1 MTQPSVL
8 TLYQP
13 EPDGTHTVVIT
24 IGGLPTIDAAVQ
36 VKVWAQEAILD
47 YVKANVVETP

>member
-1 MTQPSVL
+1 MTQPNVL

-24 IGGLPTIDAAVQ
+24 IGGLPTMDSAVQ
-36 VKVWAQEAILD
+36 VKVWAQEAISD
-47 YVKANVVETP
+47 YLKANVEETP

>member
-1 MTQPSVL
+1 MTEPNVL

-13 EPDGTHTVVIT
+13 AADGTHTVVIT
-24 IGGLPTIDAAVQ
+24 VGGLPTIDAAVQ

-47 YVKANVVETP
+47 YVKANVEETP

>member
-1 MTQPSVL
+1 MTQPNVL

-13 EPDGTHTVVIT
+13 ASDGTHTVVIT
-24 IGGLPTIDAAVQ
+24 VGSLPTMDTAAQ

>member
-1 MTQPSVL
+1 MSKPSVL

-24 IGGLPTIDAAVQ
+24 VAGLPTMDTAVQ
-36 VKVWAQEAILD
+36 VRAWAQQTISD
-47 YVKANVVETP
+47 YLAANVPETP